1 MRPSINPCRAFDS
14 RVVLGCS
21 ISSLSLTPSL
31 LLARNQKPPANQKM
45 ATTRGSPT
53 RRLASVA
60 SLAAA
65 DAVTTALFVLFSS
78 AWGEAA
84 ARLSAASGL
93 SPFRAGLA
101 VLAAGLALFDP
112 VARLVGKIVSPG
124 AGGAPCFNPAHALA
138 IAVASAGT
146 VVSTKAK
153 AASSPLRAAAV
164 RSAAQVA
171 GALAA
176 ALAAASAFPKALKD
190 SLPAPAVSAS
200 SSLKAAFAAE
210 AVLGAILAFVVIWA
224 SVGGGSNKGKRVA
237 VGVPLVATVILTVVG
252 SELASHA
259 PAFNPA
265 VAGAWSWRSL
275 TSSPSALSSGLLT
288 HAAAFWAAPL
298 LGALAAGAVWRIVQ
312 EDEKSSGGV
321 WRTAGKARA
330 SKARSAAKSKRR

>member
-1 MRPSINPCRAFDS
+1 
-14 RVVLGCS
+14 
-21 ISSLSLTPSL
+21 
-31 LLARNQKPPANQKM
+31 M
-45 ATTRGSPT
+45 AITRGSPL
-53 RRLASVA
+53 RRPASVA

-84 ARLSAASGL
+84 ARLSASSGL

-101 VLAAGLALFDP
+101 VLAAGLALFAP

-124 AGGAPCFNPAHALA
+124 VGGGAPCFNPAHALA
-138 IAVASAGT
+138 VAVASAGT
-146 VVSTKAK
+146 AVAAAKTKT
-153 AASSPLRAAAV
+153 SPLHAAAV

-176 ALAAASAFPKALKD
+176 AVAAAAAFPKRLRD

-210 AVLGAILAFVVIWA
+210 AILGAILAFVVIWA
-224 SVGGGSNKGKRVA
+224 SVGGGSTKGKRIA
-237 VGVPLVATVILTVVG
+237 VGVPLLTTVALTVVG
-252 SELASHA
+252 SELAAHA

-275 TSSPSALSSGLLT
+275 SLSSSSSLLT

-298 LGALAAGAVWRIVQ
+298 LGAVTAGVVWRIVQ
-312 EDEKSSGGV
+312 EDERTSSAG
-321 WRTAGKARA
+321 RTAGKARA
-330 SKARSAAKSKRR
+330 SKARSASKSKKR